1 MVRGLALRSLCSLRI
16 ANIAE
21 YVMIPLRQSLN
32 DPSPY
37 VRKTAVLGV
46 AKLHQFVPQN
56 IRETDLVDILYNML
70 KDKDTQVIT
79 NVIHALNE
87 VLYNESAATAAAQGK
102 SAPPSGMVVNHAIM
116 MYLLNRIKEF
126 NEWSV

>member
-37 VRKTAVLGV
+37 VRKVRSRQPAS
-46 AKLHQFVPQN
+46 N
-56 IRETDLVDILYNML
+56 IER
-70 KDKDTQVIT
+70 
-79 NVIHALNE
+79 
-87 VLYNESAATAAAQGK
+87 
-102 SAPPSGMVVNHAIM
+102 APACFQA
-116 MYLLNRIKEF
+116 R
-126 NEWSV
+126 